1 MSSTATIRPHFRYG
15 TTISLR
21 LSLEQAICPRNCST
35 SGKTSVRSSL
45 HEVPQTP
52 LPFLILV
59 QATGP

>member
-1 MSSTATIRPHFRYG
+1 MTSTATIRPHFQHG

-21 LSLEQAICPRNCST
+21 LSLEQAICPGNCST
-35 SGKTSVRSSL
+35 SGTRRVRSSL